1 MNLKKIILT
10 FLYFNQF
17 SFSYIIS
24 KKNNIIEQSKIEIKN
39 YIYPF
44 NFAENKNN
52 EKKLIDKVIN
62 KIILKKNNF
71 MNLIRSE
78 NIFPTL
84 LLNFSGGWIVNP
96 SIYNLFH
103 STPFIISIITTI
115 LIMSSSMIINDIL
128 DINID
133 KINYPNKPLVNRS
146 ISIKEA
152 YSYLFILLSFTEL
165 LSLNYL
171 PNKMQFIINLAIL
184 NIILYTPIFK
194 KITFMKNISCALLV
208 SYSVIFSSLGSNIN
222 LTKNRELLKILYST
236 IFFGSF
242 YNELLLDICDKD
254 GDKKNNIPTIPV
266 IYGNKFSINFL
277 LYMTNILL
285 VVNTFFLQQLYNFK
299 IALLFPIIFF
309 KLLFNL
315 IKIKNNNYRKDLII
329 NYVKNT
335 NNSLFLLLFYICSL
349 ATFTMKK

>member
-24 KKNNIIEQSKIEIKN
+24 KKNNIIAQSKIEIKN

-62 KIILKKNNF
+62 KIIFKKRNF
-71 MNLIRSE
+71 AKLIRSD
-78 NIFPTL
+78 NILPTL

-96 SIYNLFH
+96 SLYNLFH
-103 STPFIISIITTI
+103 STLFIISMLTTI
-115 LIMSSSMIINDIL
+115 LIMCSSMIINDIL

-133 KINYPNKPLVNRS
+133 KINYPNKPLINGS

-152 YSYLFILLSFTEL
+152 YSYLFILLSLTEL

-171 PNKMQFIINLAIL
+171 PNKMQLIVNLAIL
-184 NIILYTPIFK
+184 NILLYTPIFK
-194 KITFMKNISCALLV
+194 KITFMKNISCAFLV

-222 LTKNRELLKILYST
+222 LTKNRKLLKILYST
-236 IFFGSF
+236 LFYGSF
-242 YNELLLDICDKD
+242 YNELLLDICDKE

-299 IALLFPIIFF
+299 IALLFPIILFQ
-309 KLLFNL
+309 LLFNL

-349 ATFTMKK
+349 ATLL